1 MHVGDSETS
10 EGRNLGDV
18 VVTVLSEDLKHGSHK
33 LPTVPCREH
42 MDAKVEGSLSDLN
55 CSNLDTI

>member
-1 MHVGDSETS
+1 MCAGDSKTS
-10 EGRNLGDV
+10 EGCNLGDV
-18 VVTVLSEDLKHGSHK
+18 VITVLSEDLKYNSHK